1 MDYTQ
6 HATVGVETI
15 KYAAK
20 CATIMQAK
28 LP

>member
-6 HATVGVETI
+6 HATVRVETI
-15 KYAAK
+15 KYATK
-20 CATIMQAK
+20 CATIMQGK